1 MKDRIKRFIEDGY
14 DPLGEEM
21 AESLENGSINENAI
35 DEAVPERPEWVPS
48 RERLDRIKAIAAILL
63 CCVLIAIMS
72 ITVVD
77 MPDFARADSMTGS
90 EVAKFYVENSLEE
103 TGALNI
109 ISTII
114 LDYRG
119 FDTLG
124 ESHVLFIAV
133 CSVLIL
139 LKTSPTDASAALG
152 AYKYHDYR
160 EEPYDDEILLTGSR
174 VVIPLIIMFGI
185 YIIANGN
192 LSPGGG
198 FSGGAVI
205 GAGLILYLSVYGYQP
220 TRRFMR
226 FRVFKALSASALISY
241 SCFKCYHF
249 VTGYNEI
256 ESIFGN
262 GTVGSIFSGGMLLF
276 LNAFVGIV
284 VACTMYA
291 MFTMFRRG
299 DF

>member
-1 MKDRIKRFIEDGY
+1 MKNRIKSFIENGL
-14 DPLGEEM
+14 DPLGDEM
-21 AESLENGSINENAI
+21 IESLT
-35 DEAVPERPEWVPS
+35 D
-48 RERLDRIKAIAAILL
+48 
-63 CCVLIAIMS
+63 
-72 ITVVD
+72 
-77 MPDFARADSMTGS
+77 S
-90 EVAKFYVENSLEE
+90 EVAPPEAEPEQTPGREYTNNTKLLERIRISASVVLCTLLIAMLSMTVIRLPKFGTADTMMENEVAEFYVENSLED

-114 LDYRG
+114 LSYRG

-133 CSVLIL
+133 CSVIIL
-139 LKTSPTDASAALG
+139 MRTSPTDMTHNLA

-160 EEPYDDEILLTGSR
+160 EEPHDDQILLNGAK
-174 VVIPLIIMFGI
+174 VVVPLIIMFGI
-185 YIIANGN
+185 YIILNGN

-205 GAGLILYLSVYGYQP
+205 GAGLILYLSVYGYKL

-226 FRVFKALSASALISY
+226 YRVFRAVSCFSLVSY

-249 VTGYNEI
+249 VTGFNEI
-256 ESIFGN
+256 ESVFSN
-262 GTVGSIFSGGMLLF
+262 GTIGSIFSGGMLLF
-276 LNAFVGIV
+276 LNAFVGLV

-291 MFTMFRRG
+291 MFTLFRRG